1 MNNKIIFLLI
11 PLSLIFDIL
20 TDTVFE
26 KGGALALVRAFVYY
40 SLILYSL
47 FYGFRKKNNIN
58 GIFIAFFLYVFLQIP
73 FSSQPSDSLRIS
85 LKILMSI
92 MMFPVGYYF
101 INNFKKLKVLNKSL
115 VLLMILYI
123 LNYVVS
129 QYYGIGTA
137 DYTNG
142 KDFVMG
148 SLSDSWNNITYM
160 LLVIPVVLLTERK
173 KKRVFL
179 LAIILVILLII
190 SLKRIAI
197 LGVLLGYVI
206 YIFKTGKMFKS
217 VALSVVFIGVF
228 YATLPIFGSV
238 LTERI
243 ESRGDKLAGGAG
255 ISNIEN
261 EGRYL
266 ETFAVLGEVA
276 SLENPVKILFGL
288 QAFNSVGNYGGGKFG
303 ERQLHVDYNLI
314 LNTIGIIGMILYFS
328 IFRFI
333 YKKRVKVKKH
343 LIKNKYFLELDSVF
357 IMLFLTQFLTSIG
370 GQMYAVTFRTI
381 IFLYLGSI
389 LGVMYSQAR
398 LKIEKSEVKT
408 LRK

>member
-26 KGGALALVRAFVYY
+26 KGGTLALVRGFIYY

-47 FYGFRKKNNIN
+47 FYGFRKKNNVN

-85 LKILMSI
+85 LKVLMSI

-101 INNFKKLKVLNKSL
+101 INNFKKLKILNKSL
-115 VLLMILYI
+115 VFLMVIYI
-123 LNYVVS
+123 LNYAIS
-129 QYYGIGTA
+129 QYFGIGIA
-137 DYTNG
+137 DYTKG
-142 KDFVMG
+142 KDFVLG

-160 LLVIPVVLLTERK
+160 LLVIPVVLLTEKK
-173 KKRVFL
+173 KKRVFF

-206 YIFKTGKMFKS
+206 YIIKTGKLFKS
-217 VALSVVFIGVF
+217 IVISIVFSAVF
-228 YATLPIFGSV
+228 YASLPIFESV
-238 LTERI
+238 LAQRYQARGSKLSGDSTLAII
-243 ESRGDKLAGGAG
+243 EK
-255 ISNIEN
+255 

-266 ETFAVLGEVA
+266 ETFAVLGEVL
-276 SLENPVKILFGL
+276 SLENPVKIIFGL
-288 QAFNSVGNYGGGKFG
+288 QAFYSVGNYGEGKFG
-303 ERQLHVDYNLI
+303 DRQLHIDYNLI
-314 LNTIGIIGMILYFS
+314 LNTIGIVGMLLYLNIFYYILKMR
-328 IFRFI
+328 I
-333 YKKRVKVKKH
+333 RVKKYLV
-343 LIKNKYFLELDSVF
+343 KNKTFLELESVF
-357 IMLFLTQFLTSIG
+357 YMLLLTQFVTSFG
-370 GQMYAVTFRTI
+370 GQMYAITFRAI

-389 LGVMYSQAR
+389 LGIMYNQAQLNR
-398 LKIEKSEVKT
+398 NMNKVKI
-408 LRK
+408 

>member
-1 MNNKIIFLLI
+1 MKNFFIFLLL
-11 PLSLIFDIL
+11 PLSLLFDIF
-20 TDTVFE
+20 TETVFE
-26 KGGALALVRAFVYY
+26 KGGTLAFLRAFIYY
-40 SLILYSL
+40 SLIFYSL
-47 FYGFRKKNNIN
+47 VYGFRKKINVN
-58 GIFIAFFLYVFLQIP
+58 GIFVAFFLYVLLQIP
-73 FSSQPSDSLRIS
+73 LSSQPSASLRIS

-92 MMFPVGYYF
+92 MMFTVGYNF

-129 QYYGIGTA
+129 QYYGIGTS
-137 DYTNG
+137 DYTKG

-160 LLVIPVVLLTERK
+160 LLVIPVVLLTEKK
-173 KKRVFL
+173 KKRVFF
-179 LAIILVILLII
+179 LATILIILLII

-197 LGVLLGYVI
+197 LGVCVGYII
-206 YIFKTGKMFKS
+206 YIIKTGKMFKS

-228 YATLPIFGSV
+228 YAALPIFGSV
-238 LTERI
+238 LTERF
-243 ESRGDKLAGGAG
+243 ESRGDKLAGGSG

-303 ERQLHVDYNLI
+303 DRQLHVDYNLI
-314 LNTIGIIGMILYFS
+314 LNTLGIIGMILYFS

-333 YKKRVKVKKH
+333 YKKRVRVKKH

-357 IMLFLTQFLTSIG
+357 IMLFLTQFLTSFG

-389 LGVMYSQAR
+389 LGIMYSQAR